1 MADPQAERVPTEMDG
16 RTAAPASRVPGAE
29 GRRRGATPPSGE
41 DDVAPVRPDEDL
53 DRAALAA
60 YLRERLPGADLPL
73 TLGQFPGG
81 HSNLTYLVRLGDREY
96 VLRRPPFGPVA
107 PTAHDMSREYRVL
120 SGLAPVFPP
129 APQPYLLCEDP
140 SVIGAPFYV
149 MERRRGLVVRT
160 RIPPEI
166 GADPSRRRHV
176 SEAVVDTLVALHAV
190 DWSAAGLAGLGR
202 PEGFV
207 ERQVRGWAERYERAR
222 TRDIPAIRDLA
233 RWLGERIP
241 ASPPPTL
248 LHNDFKLDNL
258 ILERADPGRVV
269 AVLDWEMATLGDPL
283 VDVGILLCYWPEADD
298 PPGRRQSISGVTAE
312 PGFLR
317 RAEVLARYAAAAG
330 RDVSRIAFYETF
342 ALFKVAVVVQQ
353 IYVRY
358 HRGQTKDPRF
368 ATFEDRV
375 AGLAEA
381 ALDLAERS
389 GLR

>member
-1 MADPQAERVPTEMDG
+1 
-16 RTAAPASRVPGAE
+16 
-29 GRRRGATPPSGE
+29 
-41 DDVAPVRPDEDL
+41 
-53 DRAALAA
+53 
-60 YLRERLPGADLPL
+60 
-73 TLGQFPGG
+73 
-81 HSNLTYLVRLGDREY
+81 
-96 VLRRPPFGPVA
+96 
-107 PTAHDMSREYRVL
+107 MSREYRVL

-149 MERRRGLVVRT
+149 MERRRGLVLRT
-160 RIPPEI
+160 RVPPEI

-241 ASPPPTL
+241 ASPLPTL

-258 ILERADPGRVV
+258 MLERADPGRVV

-298 PPGRRQSISGVTAE
+298 PPVRRQSISAVTAE

-317 RAEVLARYAAAAG
+317 RAEILARYAAAAG